1 MLFANR
7 RRIVRENRRKEIGS
21 SMSLHPRY
29 VPDSPEET
37 ARVAKVVFRKG
48 NPYMKMR
55 DELGIFF
62 TDDQFADLYPHAGQ
76 PAFSPWR

>member
-1 MLFANR
+1 
-7 RRIVRENRRKEIGS
+7 
-21 SMSLHPRY
+21 MSLHPRY